1 MNIDSSAEEERSGGI
16 QVISRAAA
24 ILNTLG
30 RHPEGLS
37 LGAIANEVQLP
48 RSTVQ
53 RIVAALAEEGFVR
66 AEGAGG
72 VRLGP
77 MLLRLVPTIHSDVI
91 AIASPYLQQLC
102 NETEETVALGRAS
115 GRQISNIHHIVAER
129 ELRVVPKLGLN
140 LPIYSTSAGRA
151 LLSLQSDSEIRHL
164 VGDTL
169 EPATENTVK
178 DINALLVKIA
188 QVRQDGISIESGE
201 TVLGISSMAAAV
213 DTILGHYSIS
223 VLMPTER
230 RAVKQQAVTEAI
242 LRCKESLSGEI
253 GKLGGAH

>member
-1 MNIDSSAEEERSGGI
+1 MNTEYSVEEERSGGI

-24 ILNTLG
+24 ILNALG
-30 RHPEGLS
+30 SHPEGLS

-53 RIVAALAEEGFVR
+53 RIVAALGEEGIVR
-66 AEGAGG
+66 TEGAGG

-77 MLLRLVPTIHSDVI
+77 MLLRLVSTIHTDVV

-115 GRQISNIHHIVAER
+115 GRQIANIHYIVAER
-129 ELRVVPKLGLN
+129 ELRVVPKFGLN

-151 LLSLQSDSEIRHL
+151 LLSLKSDLEIRQL
-164 VGDTL
+164 VGETL

-178 DINALLVKIA
+178 DIDALMQKVA
-188 QVRQDGISIESGE
+188 QVRATGISMESGE
-201 TVLGISSMAAAV
+201 TVLGISTLAIAI

-230 RAVKQQAVTEAI
+230 HAAKLESVQQAV
-242 LRCKESLSGEI
+242 LSCKEALIGEI
-253 GKLGGAH
+253 GKLGIGK